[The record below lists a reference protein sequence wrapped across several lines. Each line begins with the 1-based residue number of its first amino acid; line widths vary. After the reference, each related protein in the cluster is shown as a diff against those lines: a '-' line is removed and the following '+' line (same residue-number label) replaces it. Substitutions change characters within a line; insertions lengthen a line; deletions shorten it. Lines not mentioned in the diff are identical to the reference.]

1 MLCSH
6 WEIIERIIMIIETI
20 EKDFLNY
27 RFPLKE
33 GFRYGFNLYALIA
46 GKNVMLF
53 DSAFRSQIK
62 EVKSDLGSRGLKIT
76 HVIATHFHNDH
87 IAGLMALDEDVTVS
101 GSPDF
106 EKTLSKKLPQQ
117 VTPVSFNGSR
127 TFGDFFLTFT
137 PSPGHSACSIVTEI
151 NKKYLHIGDNL
162 MSRYDGK
169 AILPWVQYN
178 FLERHIDSLKNIRNR
193 GKSVILQSHGPAIIG
208 EQNIKNAIDNRLS
221 YLETVFNSDGNCTY
235 QEAIKNCTCEF
246 VGTEFFD
253 FLISKQTL

>member
-1 MLCSH
+1 
-6 WEIIERIIMIIETI
+6 MIIETI
-20 EKDFLNY
+20 EDGFLNY
-27 RFPLKE
+27 RFPLVE
-33 GFRYGFNLYALIA
+33 GFDYGFNLYALIA

-53 DSAFRSQIK
+53 DSAFRSQVK
-62 EVKSDLGSRGLKIT
+62 EVKSDLDSRGLKIT

-87 IAGLMALDEDVTVS
+87 IAGLMALDEDVTVL

-106 EKTLSKKLPQQ
+106 GKTLSKKLPQQ
-117 VTPVSFNGSR
+117 VTPVSFNE
-127 TFGDFFLTFT
+127 TMKFGDFFLSFT
-137 PSPGHSACSIVTEI
+137 ASPGHSACSIIIEI
-151 NKKYLHIGDNL
+151 NKKYLHVGDNL

-178 FLERHIDSLKNIRNR
+178 FLEKHIESLKHIKNR
-193 GKSVILQSHGPAIIG
+193 KKSVVLQSHGPEIIG
-208 EQNIKNAIDNRLS
+208 EQNINNAIDNRLN
-221 YLETVFNSDGNCTY
+221 YLQTVSNSDGNCTY